1 MRDHFYRQ
9 IPHRLLAGFYTELWQ
24 GESVSV
30 PSQAWIRQKKYLRN
44 VNVKS
49 EEKWWR
55 IIGNRYFYVG
65 LSRVLAKERLFKV
78 IQCRCLITQWPTFTN
93 RYFLWDLI
101 DGSKYR
107 KTYVECSS
115 QAIAKSCAPWLT
127 CIHHTLISSQSYT
140 TWNDRSMLDA
150 PTHCT
155 IIMYIAW
162 LRIINY
168 SYS

>member
-1 MRDHFYRQ
+1 MFHHKRGYSGKN
-9 IPHRLLAGFYTELWQ
+9 ICVML
-24 GESVSV
+24 
-30 PSQAWIRQKKYLRN
+30 N

-107 KTYVECSS
+107 KNICGMLKSGHSQELCPLTYLYPPYTSF
-115 QAIAKSCAPWLT
+115 QG
-127 CIHHTLISSQSYT
+127 YT

-150 PTHCT
+150 PAHCT

>member
-9 IPHRLLAGFYTELWQ
+9 IPHRLLAGFYTE
-24 GESVSV
+24 
-30 PSQAWIRQKKYLRN
+30 YLLVFHHKRGYSGKNICVMLN

-115 QAIAKSCAPWLT
+115 QAIDKSCAPWLT
-127 CIHHTLISSQSYT
+127 CIHHTLISS
-140 TWNDRSMLDA
+140 
-150 PTHCT
+150 
-155 IIMYIAW
+155 
-162 LRIINY
+162 
-168 SYS
+168 

>member
-1 MRDHFYRQ
+1 MFHHKRGYGGKN
-9 IPHRLLAGFYTELWQ
+9 ICVML
-24 GESVSV
+24 
-30 PSQAWIRQKKYLRN
+30 N

-65 LSRVLAKERLFKV
+65 LSWVLAKERLFKV

-127 CIHHTLISSQSYT
+127 CIHHTLAFRLYNMKRQKHVRCTSTLYYYHV
-140 TWNDRSMLDA
+140 
-150 PTHCT
+150 HCMT
-155 IIMYIAW
+155 ED
-162 LRIINY
+162 N
-168 SYS
+168 

>member
-9 IPHRLLAGFYTELWQ
+9 IPHRLLAGFYTELW
-24 GESVSV
+24 
-30 PSQAWIRQKKYLRN
+30 LRGYGGKNICVMLN

-107 KTYVECSS
+107 KNICGMLKSGHSQELCPLTYLYPPYTHKLLELYNMKRQKHVRC
-115 QAIAKSCAPWLT
+115 T
-127 CIHHTLISSQSYT
+127 NTLYYYHV
-140 TWNDRSMLDA
+140 
-150 PTHCT
+150 HCMT
-155 IIMYIAW
+155 ED
-162 LRIINY
+162 N
-168 SYS
+168 